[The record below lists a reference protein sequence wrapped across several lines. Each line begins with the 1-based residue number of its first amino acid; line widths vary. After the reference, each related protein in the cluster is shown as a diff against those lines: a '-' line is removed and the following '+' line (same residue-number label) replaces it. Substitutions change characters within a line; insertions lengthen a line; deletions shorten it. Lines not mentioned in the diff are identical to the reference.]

1 MSIKPEK
8 LYYCYISGSKKKYKI
23 KHSDR
28 ETADIN
34 HICFINKDNEVEL
47 SRADK
52 NGELLVYFPF
62 QSITKIIIEKA

>member
-8 LYYCYISGSKKKYKI
+8 IYYCYLSRSKKKYKI

-28 ETADIN
+28 ETADIS
-34 HICFINKDNEVEL
+34 HICFVNKDNEVEL

-52 NGELLVYFPF
+52 NGELLVSFPL
-62 QSITKIIIEKA
+62 QWITKIIIEKA